1 MADLFN
7 VVNENGYYRIGYL
20 VDGWT
25 MEFNC
30 KAETPGEAM
39 LLTQNY
45 FGDIL
50 KVTYVEKM

>member
-1 MADLFN
+1 MVDLFN